1 MALKRFRSLR
11 YRIVVGLV
19 VSVWIVLGIYGG
31 VTISYRQQQLEDSLQ
46 DRTQRLATLIA
57 GSLARPMYDFN
68 ELAIQSAVSSM
79 ASDTDIVSVS
89 VIDSEGVEIA
99 SAGAP
104 RIGPDQVSSATRRI
118 VYRDHLR
125 TVDLGRVSIALS
137 REPITA
143 QLRVL
148 IINSLIINALM
159 ALVLGLVIY
168 LIFRSLARPFR
179 DILESM
185 DKLQHGD
192 VQITLSGLKRDDEI
206 GRMSE
211 AVMRFRDA
219 ILSRRLAE
227 DETQALLAEKN
238 AVLNNAL
245 VGILVT
251 HQRIIVSCNSRL
263 EKLFGYDAGELN
275 GKPVRLIF
283 DNEEIYEKVGLEA
296 DLVFAHGDSYSRE
309 LSLRRR
315 DGSLFPA
322 ALNGRANDPKVPGG
336 TRTWIIADV
345 TERRRAE
352 EEVARYRQ
360 HLESLVAERTSELV
374 KAREEAD
381 LANQAKGSFLAA
393 MSHEIRT
400 PMNAIIGM
408 SALAMKGGLEPK
420 QYEYVRKVNFSAR
433 MLLGII
439 NDILDISKIE
449 SGRLQLEETGFDL
462 HSVVDG
468 VGTFANPMAA
478 EKGLQLTMAIA
489 ADVPRYLIGDPLRLT
504 QILTNLTGNA
514 IKFTRTGSVEVR
526 CECEENAGGRAN
538 LRFSVSDTGI
548 GMTAL
553 QQEKLFQPFSQAD
566 ASTTRKY
573 GGTGLGLAI
582 SRQLVTMMG
591 GRIWVESVPGEG
603 SKFLF
608 VVPLKVAGE
617 VWQEKL
623 LAMAAHQNAGEFTL
637 PSLPDGMRV
646 LLAEDNRFNQ
656 EMVLELLGD
665 VGVATEVVENGQE
678 ALQRLGERTFDLVLM
693 DMMMPEMDGLE
704 ATRRIRR
711 HTEWTGLPI
720 VALTA
725 NAGVED
731 RERCLAAG
739 MNDVLTKP
747 FETADLYRVLQHYA
761 PRAEVAAQAP
771 PSQSSAA
778 SSPLP
783 AEAAPNQEMPA
794 SLPELP
800 GIDVPLLLQRMK
812 GRVASCRRL
821 LALFRDQYID
831 GEQKMRSLLAAGEF
845 IELHRLAHTLK
856 GASGGLGAIRLQ
868 QAAGALEAA
877 AAAKDADAAAVGVSS
892 ISVALDEILD
902 GLKSL

>member
-1 MALKRFRSLR
+1 MAIKRFYSLR
-11 YRIVVGLV
+11 FRIVIGLV
-19 VSVWIVLGIYGG
+19 ISVWIVLGIYAGLS
-31 VTISYRQQQLEDSLQ
+31 ISYRQQQLEASLQ

-68 ELAIQSAVSSM
+68 EVAIQSAVSSLG
-79 ASDTDIVSVS
+79 SDSDIVSVS
-89 VIDSEGVEIA
+89 VIDTEGVEIA

-104 RIGPDQVSSATRRI
+104 QFNIEQVSSASRRI

-125 TVDLGRVSIALS
+125 TVDLGRINISLTRAPMAA
-137 REPITA
+137 E
-143 QLRVL
+143 LRLMV
-148 IINSLIINALM
+148 INTLAINGLL
-159 ALVLGLVIY
+159 ALVLAFVIF
-168 LIFRSLARPFR
+168 LIFRGLAKPFR
-179 DILESM
+179 DILDSM
-185 DKLQHGD
+185 DKLERGEL
-192 VQITLSGLKRDDEI
+192 QISLSGLQRDDEI

-227 DETQALLAEKN
+227 DETRALLAEKN

-263 EKLFGYDAGELN
+263 ESLFGFESGDLV
-275 GKPVRLIF
+275 GKPTRVIF
-283 DNEEIYEKVGLEA
+283 DTDESYEKIVLEA
-296 DLVFAHGDSYSRE
+296 DLVLSHGDSYSRE
-309 LSLRRR
+309 LNLRRR

-322 ALNGRANDPKVPGG
+322 VLTGRANDPETPGG

-345 TERRRAE
+345 TERHRAE
-352 EEVARYRQ
+352 EEVMRYRQ
-360 HLESLVAERTSELV
+360 HLESLVSERTAELV
-374 KAREEAD
+374 KAREEAE

-408 SALAMKGGLEPK
+408 SALAMKSGLQP
-420 QYEYVRKVNFSAR
+420 QQHEYVRKVNLSAK

-462 HSVVDG
+462 RSVIDG
-468 VGTFANPMAA
+468 VGTFANALAA
-478 EKGLQLTMAIA
+478 EKGLQLSMDIA
-489 ADVPRYLIGDPLRLT
+489 PDVPRYLVGDPLRLT
-504 QILTNLTGNA
+504 QILTNLAGNA
-514 IKFTRTGSVEVR
+514 VKFTRAGRVEVS
-526 CECEENAGGRAN
+526 CTCEEIFGGRVN

-548 GMTAL
+548 GMTPE
-553 QQEKLFQPFSQAD
+553 QQKKLFQPFSQAD

-582 SRQLVTMMG
+582 SSQLVSMMG
-591 GRIWVESVPGEG
+591 GRIWVESVAGEG
-603 SKFLF
+603 STFLF
-608 VVPLKVAGE
+608 VVPLSIAGAA
-617 VWQEKL
+617 WQEKL
-623 LAMAAHQNAGEFTL
+623 EALAVYQNAGDAAL
-637 PSLPDGMRV
+637 PSLPEGMRV

-665 VGVATEVVENGQE
+665 VGVLAEVVENGQE
-678 ALQRLGERTFDLVLM
+678 ALQRLGEQRFDLVLM

-704 ATRRIRR
+704 ATRRIRHR
-711 HTEWTGLPI
+711 PEWAALPI

-731 RERCLAAG
+731 RERCLSAG

-747 FETADLYRVLQHYA
+747 FETADLYRILQHYA
-761 PRAEVAAQAP
+761 PKDKQDAPSPTTPIAPAEETAKPTDA
-771 PSQSSAA
+771 
-778 SSPLP
+778 LP
-783 AEAAPNQEMPA
+783 A
-794 SLPELP
+794 LP

-821 LALFRDQYID
+821 LLLFRDQYID
-831 GEQKMRSLLAAGEF
+831 APQTLRELLAAGDYTV
-845 IELHRLAHTLK
+845 LHRIAHTLK
-856 GASGGLGAIRLQ
+856 GSAGGMGAIELQ
-868 QAAGALEAA
+868 RCAGTLETAA
-877 AAAKDADAAAVGVSS
+877 AARDAAAVEAGIQRLV
-892 ISVALDEILD
+892 VVLGEVME
-902 GLKSL
+902 GLKTL